1 LLFIT
6 SIAFIYKSSELY
18 LSCINFRFLAKFA
31 PIFTKNV
38 KFTKDMP
45 KKELK
50 SDETVGTALQEMEAL
65 SPGGDLQAYINS
77 VHSIGILSSE
87 EEKKL
92 AEDLY
97 YRNDLD
103 AARKLVLAHLRF
115 VIYIAKTYSGY
126 GLSEADLIQEGNV
139 GLMKA
144 IRKFNPEMGVRLV
157 SFAVHWVKAEIH
169 EYVLKN
175 WKIVKIATT
184 KAQRKLFFNL
194 RSKKKGLGWLTEEE
208 VESMAK
214 DLGVKP
220 SEVREM
226 EKRLSG
232 IDMSF
237 DPLSESDDEE
247 ASYAPSQYLEDVDAD
262 PAEIFEKDTLNE
274 SNATQLHE
282 AINQLDDRSRDI
294 LQDRWL
300 ADEKLTLHE
309 LAEKYDISAE
319 RVRQIEKNAMKKV
332 KQSFSSGE

>member
-1 LLFIT
+1 M
-6 SIAFIYKSSELY
+6 A
-18 LSCINFRFLAKFA
+18 
-31 PIFTKNV
+31 
-38 KFTKDMP
+38 

-50 SDETVGTALQEMEAL
+50 KEKKPGTDLQEMEAL
-65 SPGGDLQAYINS
+65 TPGGDLQAYINS
-77 VHSIGILSSE
+77 VHSIGVLTPE

-115 VIYIAKTYSGY
+115 VIYIAKSYSGY
-126 GLSEADLIQEGNV
+126 GLSEADLIQEGNI

-144 IRKFNPEMGVRLV
+144 IRKFNPEVGVRLV

-194 RSKKKGLGWLTEEE
+194 RGKKRGLEWFTEEE
-208 VESMAK
+208 IEQVAK

-232 IDMSF
+232 SDMSF
-237 DPLSESDDEE
+237 DPLSESDDDE
-247 ASYAPSQYLEDVDAD
+247 ASFAPSQYLEDEEANPAD
-262 PAEIFEKDTLNE
+262 IFENQSLSEE
-274 SNATQLHE
+274 STSQLYE

-300 ADEKLTLHE
+300 ADKKLTLHD
-309 LAEKYDISAE
+309 LAEKYEISAE

-332 KQSFSSGE
+332 KQTIASGL

>member
-1 LLFIT
+1 
-6 SIAFIYKSSELY
+6 
-18 LSCINFRFLAKFA
+18 
-31 PIFTKNV
+31 
-38 KFTKDMP
+38 MP
-45 KKELK
+45 KNELK
-50 SDETVGTALQEMEAL
+50 SENSAGTALQEMESL
-65 SPGGDLQAYINS
+65 TPGGDLQAYINS
-77 VHSIGILSSE
+77 VHSIGILTSE

-126 GLSEADLIQEGNV
+126 GLPEADLIQEGNV

-208 VESMAK
+208 VKAMAE

-232 IDMSF
+232 IDMPF
-237 DPLSESDDEE
+237 DPLSDSDDDE
-247 ASYAPSQYLEDVDAD
+247 ASFAPSQYLEDSDAD
-262 PAEIFEKDTLNE
+262 PAMIFEKDNFSE
-274 SNATQLHE
+274 NNSSQLYE

-309 LAEKYDISAE
+309 LAEKYHISAE
-319 RVRQIEKNAMKKV
+319 RVRQIEKNAMKKI

>member
-1 LLFIT
+1 
-6 SIAFIYKSSELY
+6 
-18 LSCINFRFLAKFA
+18 
-31 PIFTKNV
+31 
-38 KFTKDMP
+38 MP

-50 SDETVGTALQEMEAL
+50 SENSIGTALQEMEAL

-77 VHSIGILSSE
+77 VHSIGILTSE

-126 GLSEADLIQEGNV
+126 GLPEADLIQEGNV

-144 IRKFNPEMGVRLV
+144 IRKFNPDTGVRLV
-157 SFAVHWVKAEIH
+157 SYAVHWVKAEIH

-208 VESMAK
+208 VEAMAK

-232 IDMSF
+232 TDMPF
-237 DPLSESDDEE
+237 DPLSDSDDDE
-247 ASYAPSQYLEDVDAD
+247 ASYSPSQYLEDTDAN
-262 PAEIFEKDTLNE
+262 PADIFENDSLNE
-274 SNATQLHE
+274 ANTTHLYK
-282 AINQLDDRSRDI
+282 AINELDDRSRDI
-294 LQDRWL
+294 IQDRWL

-309 LAEKYDISAE
+309 LAEKYNISAE

-332 KQSFSSGE
+332 KQSFSSED

>member
-1 LLFIT
+1 
-6 SIAFIYKSSELY
+6 
-18 LSCINFRFLAKFA
+18 
-31 PIFTKNV
+31 
-38 KFTKDMP
+38 MP

-50 SDETVGTALQEMEAL
+50 SENSIGTALQEMEAL
-65 SPGGDLQAYINS
+65 APGGDLQAYINS
-77 VHSIGILSSE
+77 VHSIGILTPE
-87 EEKKL
+87 EERKL

-208 VESMAK
+208 VEAMAK

-232 IDMSF
+232 IDMPF
-237 DPLSESDDEE
+237 DPLSDSDDDE
-247 ASYAPSQYLEDVDAD
+247 ASFSPSQYLEDMDAN
-262 PAEIFEKDTLNE
+262 PADIFEKETFDEN
-274 SNATQLHE
+274 NANKLYE

-300 ADEKLTLHE
+300 ADQKLTLHE
-309 LAEKYDISAE
+309 LAEKYEISAE

-332 KQSFSSGE
+332 KQSFSEGD

>member
-1 LLFIT
+1 M
-6 SIAFIYKSSELY
+6 A
-18 LSCINFRFLAKFA
+18 
-31 PIFTKNV
+31 
-38 KFTKDMP
+38 

-50 SDETVGTALQEMEAL
+50 KEKKPGTGLQGMDALT
-65 SPGGDLQAYINS
+65 PGGDLQAYINS
-77 VHSIGILSSE
+77 VHSIGVLTPE

-115 VIYIAKTYSGY
+115 VIYIAKSYSGY
-126 GLSEADLIQEGNV
+126 GLSEADLIQEGNR

-194 RSKKKGLGWLTEEE
+194 RGKKKGLEWFTEEE
-208 VESMAK
+208 IEQVAK

-226 EKRLSG
+226 EKRLGGS
-232 IDMSF
+232 DMSF
-237 DPLSESDDEE
+237 DPLSESDDDE
-247 ASYAPSQYLEDVDAD
+247 ASFAPSQYLEDEDAD
-262 PAEIFEKDTLNE
+262 PADIFEKE
-274 SNATQLHE
+274 SLTEESTSQLYE

-300 ADEKLTLHE
+300 ADEKLTLHD
-309 LAEKYDISAE
+309 LAEKYEISAE

-332 KQSFSSGE
+332 KQSIASSP

>member
-1 LLFIT
+1 
-6 SIAFIYKSSELY
+6 
-18 LSCINFRFLAKFA
+18 
-31 PIFTKNV
+31 
-38 KFTKDMP
+38 MP
-45 KKELK
+45 KKELM
-50 SDETVGTALQEMEAL
+50 SENSAGTALQEMESL
-65 SPGGDLQAYINS
+65 TPGGDLQAYINS
-77 VHSIGILSSE
+77 VHSIGILTSE

-126 GLSEADLIQEGNV
+126 GLPEADLIQEGNV

-208 VESMAK
+208 VKAMAE

-232 IDMSF
+232 IDMPF
-237 DPLSESDDEE
+237 DPLSDSDDDE
-247 ASYAPSQYLEDVDAD
+247 ASFAPSQYLEDSDAD
-262 PAEIFEKDTLNE
+262 PAMIFEKDNLSENN
-274 SNATQLHE
+274 SSQLYE
-282 AINQLDDRSRDI
+282 AISQLDDRSRDI

-309 LAEKYDISAE
+309 LAEKYHISAE
-319 RVRQIEKNAMKKV
+319 RVRQIEKNAMKKI

>member
-1 LLFIT
+1 
-6 SIAFIYKSSELY
+6 
-18 LSCINFRFLAKFA
+18 
-31 PIFTKNV
+31 
-38 KFTKDMP
+38 MP

-50 SDETVGTALQEMEAL
+50 SENSAGTALQEMESL

-77 VHSIGILSSE
+77 VHSIGILTSE

-126 GLSEADLIQEGNV
+126 GLPEADLIQEGNV

-208 VESMAK
+208 VKAMAE

-232 IDMSF
+232 IDMPF
-237 DPLSESDDEE
+237 DPLSDSDDDE
-247 ASYAPSQYLEDVDAD
+247 ASFAPSQYLEDSDAD
-262 PAEIFEKDTLNE
+262 PAMIFEKDNLSENN
-274 SNATQLHE
+274 SSQLYE

-309 LAEKYDISAE
+309 LAEKYHISAE
-319 RVRQIEKNAMKKV
+319 RVRQIEKNAMKKI

>member
-1 LLFIT
+1 
-6 SIAFIYKSSELY
+6 
-18 LSCINFRFLAKFA
+18 
-31 PIFTKNV
+31 
-38 KFTKDMP
+38 MP
-45 KKELK
+45 KKEIK
-50 SDETVGTALQEMEAL
+50 QKKTTGTDLQDMEAL

-77 VHSIGILSSE
+77 VHSIGILTPE

-115 VIYIAKTYSGY
+115 VIYIAKSYSGY
-126 GLSEADLIQEGNV
+126 GLSEADLIQEGNI

-194 RSKKKGLGWLTEEE
+194 RSKKKGLEWFSEEE
-208 VESMAK
+208 IKQVAE

-232 IDMSF
+232 SDMSF
-237 DPLSESDDEE
+237 DPLSDSDDDE
-247 ASYAPSQYLEDVDAD
+247 ASYAPSQYLQDEDAD
-262 PAEIFEKDTLNE
+262 PADIFENE
-274 SNATQLHE
+274 SLSEENTSQLYE

-300 ADEKLTLHE
+300 ADEKLTLHD
-309 LAEKYDISAE
+309 LAEKYEISAE

-332 KQSFSSGE
+332 KQSIASGL

>member
-1 LLFIT
+1 M
-6 SIAFIYKSSELY
+6 A
-18 LSCINFRFLAKFA
+18 
-31 PIFTKNV
+31 
-38 KFTKDMP
+38 

-50 SDETVGTALQEMEAL
+50 KEKKPGTSLQGMDALT
-65 SPGGDLQAYINS
+65 PGGDLQAYINS
-77 VHSIGILSSE
+77 VHSIGVLTPE

-115 VIYIAKTYSGY
+115 VIYIAKSYSGY
-126 GLSEADLIQEGNV
+126 GLSEADLIQEGNI

-175 WKIVKIATT
+175 WKIVKVATT

-194 RSKKKGLGWLTEEE
+194 RGKKKGLEWFTEEE
-208 VESMAK
+208 IEQVAK

-226 EKRLSG
+226 EKRLGGS
-232 IDMSF
+232 DMSF
-237 DPLSESDDEE
+237 DPLSESDDDE
-247 ASYAPSQYLEDVDAD
+247 ASFAPSQYLEDEDAD
-262 PAEIFEKDTLNE
+262 PADIFEKE
-274 SNATQLHE
+274 SLTEESTSQLYE

-300 ADEKLTLHE
+300 ADEKLTLHD
-309 LAEKYDISAE
+309 LAEKYEISAE

-332 KQSFSSGE
+332 KQSIASSP

>member
-1 LLFIT
+1 
-6 SIAFIYKSSELY
+6 
-18 LSCINFRFLAKFA
+18 
-31 PIFTKNV
+31 
-38 KFTKDMP
+38 MP
-45 KKELK
+45 KKEIK
-50 SDETVGTALQEMEAL
+50 QKKITGTDLQDMEAL

-77 VHSIGILSSE
+77 VHSIGILTPE
-87 EEKKL
+87 EEKQL

-115 VIYIAKTYSGY
+115 VIYIAKSYSGY
-126 GLSEADLIQEGNV
+126 GLSEADLIQEGNI

-194 RSKKKGLGWLTEEE
+194 RSKKKGLDWFTEEE
-208 VESMAK
+208 IEQVAK

-232 IDMSF
+232 SDMSF
-237 DPLSESDDEE
+237 DPLSDSDDDE
-247 ASYAPSQYLEDVDAD
+247 ATYAPSQYLQDEDANPAD
-262 PAEIFEKDTLNE
+262 IFENE
-274 SNATQLHE
+274 SLSEENTSQLYE

-300 ADEKLTLHE
+300 ADEKLTLHD
-309 LAEKYDISAE
+309 LAEKYEISAE

-332 KQSFSSGE
+332 KQSIASGL

>member
-1 LLFIT
+1 
-6 SIAFIYKSSELY
+6 
-18 LSCINFRFLAKFA
+18 
-31 PIFTKNV
+31 
-38 KFTKDMP
+38 MP

-232 IDMSF
+232 IDMPF

-262 PAEIFEKDTLNE
+262 PAEIFEKDSLNK

-294 LQDRWL
+294 IQDRWL

-319 RVRQIEKNAMKKV
+319 RVRQIERNAMKKV

>member
-1 LLFIT
+1 M
-6 SIAFIYKSSELY
+6 A
-18 LSCINFRFLAKFA
+18 
-31 PIFTKNV
+31 
-38 KFTKDMP
+38 
-45 KKELK
+45 KKEIK
-50 SDETVGTALQEMEAL
+50 KDKIPGTSLQGMDAL

-77 VHSIGILSSE
+77 VHSIGVLTPE

-115 VIYIAKTYSGY
+115 VIYIAKSYSGY
-126 GLSEADLIQEGNV
+126 GLSEADLIQEGNI

-194 RSKKKGLGWLTEEE
+194 RGKKKGLEWFTEEE
-208 VESMAK
+208 IEQVAK

-232 IDMSF
+232 SDMSF
-237 DPLSESDDEE
+237 DPLSESDDDE
-247 ASYAPSQYLEDVDAD
+247 ASFAPSQYLEDEEANPAD
-262 PAEIFEKDTLNE
+262 IFEDQSYSEE
-274 SNATQLHE
+274 STSQLYE

-300 ADEKLTLHE
+300 ADEKMTLHD
-309 LAEKYDISAE
+309 LAEKYEISAE

-332 KQSFSSGE
+332 KQSIASGL

>member
-1 LLFIT
+1 
-6 SIAFIYKSSELY
+6 
-18 LSCINFRFLAKFA
+18 
-31 PIFTKNV
+31 
-38 KFTKDMP
+38 MP
-45 KKELK
+45 KKALK
-50 SDETVGTALQEMEAL
+50 SENSAGTALQEMEAL
-65 SPGGDLQAYINS
+65 APGGDLQAYINS
-77 VHSIGILSSE
+77 VHSIGVLTSE

-115 VIYIAKTYSGY
+115 VIYVAKTYSGY
-126 GLSEADLIQEGNV
+126 GLPEADLIQEGNV

-157 SFAVHWVKAEIH
+157 SFAVHWIKAEIH

-184 KAQRKLFFNL
+184 KPQRKLFFNL

-208 VESMAK
+208 AEAMAK

-232 IDMSF
+232 TDMPF
-237 DPLSESDDEE
+237 DPLVDSDDDE
-247 ASYAPSQYLEDVDAD
+247 ASYSPSQYLEDEDAN
-262 PAEIFEKDTLNE
+262 PADIFAKDSLDETNTSKLY
-274 SNATQLHE
+274 E

-309 LAEKYDISAE
+309 LAEKYGISAE

-332 KQSFSSGE
+332 KQSFSAGE

>member
-1 LLFIT
+1 
-6 SIAFIYKSSELY
+6 
-18 LSCINFRFLAKFA
+18 
-31 PIFTKNV
+31 
-38 KFTKDMP
+38 MP

-50 SDETVGTALQEMEAL
+50 SENSAGTALQEMESL
-65 SPGGDLQAYINS
+65 TPGGDLQAYINS
-77 VHSIGILSSE
+77 VHSIGILTSE
-87 EEKKL
+87 VEKKF

-126 GLSEADLIQEGNV
+126 GLPEADLIQEGNV

-208 VESMAK
+208 VKAMAE

-232 IDMSF
+232 IDMPF
-237 DPLSESDDEE
+237 DPLSDSDDDE
-247 ASYAPSQYLEDVDAD
+247 ASFAPSQYLEDSDAD
-262 PAEIFEKDTLNE
+262 PAMIFEKDNLSENN
-274 SNATQLHE
+274 SLQLYE
-282 AINQLDDRSRDI
+282 ALNQLDDRSRDI

-309 LAEKYDISAE
+309 LAEKYHISAE
-319 RVRQIEKNAMKKV
+319 RVRQIEKNAMKKI

>member
-1 LLFIT
+1 
-6 SIAFIYKSSELY
+6 
-18 LSCINFRFLAKFA
+18 
-31 PIFTKNV
+31 
-38 KFTKDMP
+38 MP

-50 SDETVGTALQEMEAL
+50 SENSAGTALQEMEML

-77 VHSIGILSSE
+77 VHSIGILTSE

-208 VESMAK
+208 VELMAK
-214 DLGVKP
+214 DLGVKT

-237 DPLSESDDEE
+237 DPMAESDDEE
-247 ASYAPSQYLEDVDAD
+247 ASYAPSQFLEDTEAN
-262 PAEIFEKDTLNE
+262 PAEIFEKNTINE
-274 SNATQLHE
+274 TNADQLYG

-319 RVRQIEKNAMKKV
+319 RIRQIEKNAMKKI
-332 KQSFSSGE
+332 KQAFSSED

>member
-1 LLFIT
+1 
-6 SIAFIYKSSELY
+6 
-18 LSCINFRFLAKFA
+18 
-31 PIFTKNV
+31 
-38 KFTKDMP
+38 MP

-50 SDETVGTALQEMEAL
+50 SENSAGTALQEMESL
-65 SPGGDLQAYINS
+65 TPGGDLQAYINS
-77 VHSIGILSSE
+77 VHSIGILTSE

-126 GLSEADLIQEGNV
+126 GLPEADLIQEGNV

-208 VESMAK
+208 VKAMAE

-232 IDMSF
+232 IDMPF
-237 DPLSESDDEE
+237 DPLSDSDDDE
-247 ASYAPSQYLEDVDAD
+247 ASFAPSQYLEDSDAD
-262 PAEIFEKDTLNE
+262 PAMIFEKDNLSENN
-274 SNATQLHE
+274 SLQLYE

-309 LAEKYDISAE
+309 LAEKYHISAE
-319 RVRQIEKNAMKKV
+319 RVRQIEKNAMKKI

>member
-1 LLFIT
+1 
-6 SIAFIYKSSELY
+6 
-18 LSCINFRFLAKFA
+18 
-31 PIFTKNV
+31 
-38 KFTKDMP
+38 MP
-45 KKELK
+45 KKALK
-50 SDETVGTALQEMEAL
+50 SENSAGTALQEMEAL
-65 SPGGDLQAYINS
+65 APGGDLQAYINS
-77 VHSIGILSSE
+77 VHSIGVLTSE

-115 VIYIAKTYSGY
+115 VIYVAKTYSGY
-126 GLSEADLIQEGNV
+126 GLPESDLIQEGNV

-157 SFAVHWVKAEIH
+157 SFAVHWIKAEIH

-184 KAQRKLFFNL
+184 KPQRKLFFNL

-208 VESMAK
+208 AEAMAK

-232 IDMSF
+232 NDLPF
-237 DPLSESDDEE
+237 DPLADSDDDE
-247 ASYAPSQYLEDVDAD
+247 ASYSPSQYLEDEDAN
-262 PAEIFEKDTLNE
+262 PADIFAKE
-274 SNATQLHE
+274 SLDETNTSQLYE
-282 AINQLDDRSRDI
+282 AINKLDDRSRDI

-309 LAEKYDISAE
+309 LAEKYGISAE

-332 KQSFSSGE
+332 KQSFSAGE

>member
-1 LLFIT
+1 
-6 SIAFIYKSSELY
+6 
-18 LSCINFRFLAKFA
+18 
-31 PIFTKNV
+31 
-38 KFTKDMP
+38 MP

-50 SDETVGTALQEMEAL
+50 SENSAGTALQEMEAL
-65 SPGGDLQAYINS
+65 APGGDLQAYINS
-77 VHSIGILSSE
+77 VHSIGVLTSE

-115 VIYIAKTYSGY
+115 VIYVAKTYSGY
-126 GLSEADLIQEGNV
+126 GLPEADLIQEGNV

-157 SFAVHWVKAEIH
+157 SFAVHWIKAEIH

-184 KAQRKLFFNL
+184 KPQRKLFFNL

-208 VESMAK
+208 AEAMAK

-220 SEVREM
+220 SEVKEM

-232 IDMSF
+232 TDMPF
-237 DPLSESDDEE
+237 DPLVDSDDDE
-247 ASYAPSQYLEDVDAD
+247 ASYSPSQYLEDEDAD
-262 PAEIFEKDTLNE
+262 PADIFAKE
-274 SNATQLHE
+274 SLDETNTSQLYE

-332 KQSFSSGE
+332 KQSFSGGE

>member
-1 LLFIT
+1 M
-6 SIAFIYKSSELY
+6 A
-18 LSCINFRFLAKFA
+18 
-31 PIFTKNV
+31 
-38 KFTKDMP
+38 

-50 SDETVGTALQEMEAL
+50 KEKKPGTSLQGMDALT
-65 SPGGDLQAYINS
+65 PGGDLQAYINS
-77 VHSIGILSSE
+77 VHSIGVLTPE

-115 VIYIAKTYSGY
+115 VIYIAKSYSGY
-126 GLSEADLIQEGNV
+126 GLSEADLIQEGNI

-175 WKIVKIATT
+175 WKIVKVATT

-194 RSKKKGLGWLTEEE
+194 RGKKKGLEWFTEEE
-208 VESMAK
+208 IEQVAK

-226 EKRLSG
+226 EKRLGGS
-232 IDMSF
+232 DMSF
-237 DPLSESDDEE
+237 DPLSESDDDE
-247 ASYAPSQYLEDVDAD
+247 ASFAPSQYLEDEDAD
-262 PAEIFEKDTLNE
+262 PADIFEKE
-274 SNATQLHE
+274 SLTEESTSQLYE

-300 ADEKLTLHE
+300 ADEKLTLHD
-309 LAEKYDISAE
+309 LAEKYEISAE

-332 KQSFSSGE
+332 KQSIASNP

>member
-1 LLFIT
+1 
-6 SIAFIYKSSELY
+6 
-18 LSCINFRFLAKFA
+18 
-31 PIFTKNV
+31 
-38 KFTKDMP
+38 MP

-50 SDETVGTALQEMEAL
+50 SENSAGTALQEMEAL
-65 SPGGDLQAYINS
+65 APGGDLQAYINS
-77 VHSIGILSSE
+77 VHSIGVLTSE

-115 VIYIAKTYSGY
+115 VIYVAKTYSGY
-126 GLSEADLIQEGNV
+126 GLPEADLIQEGNV

-144 IRKFNPEMGVRLV
+144 IRKFNPEMGVRLI

-184 KAQRKLFFNL
+184 KPQRKLFFNL

-208 VESMAK
+208 AEAMAK

-232 IDMSF
+232 TDMPF
-237 DPLSESDDEE
+237 DPLVDSDDDE
-247 ASYAPSQYLEDVDAD
+247 ASYSPSQYLEDEDAN
-262 PAEIFEKDTLNE
+262 PADIFAKE
-274 SNATQLHE
+274 SLDETNTSQLYE

-332 KQSFSSGE
+332 KQSFSAGE

>member
-1 LLFIT
+1 
-6 SIAFIYKSSELY
+6 
-18 LSCINFRFLAKFA
+18 
-31 PIFTKNV
+31 
-38 KFTKDMP
+38 MP
-45 KKELK
+45 KKEIK
-50 SDETVGTALQEMEAL
+50 QKKMTGTDLQDMEAL
-65 SPGGDLQAYINS
+65 SPGGDLQAYISS
-77 VHSIGILSSE
+77 VHSIGILTPE

-115 VIYIAKTYSGY
+115 VIYIAKSYSGY
-126 GLSEADLIQEGNV
+126 GLSEADLIQEGNI

-194 RSKKKGLGWLTEEE
+194 RGKKKGLDWFTEEE
-208 VESMAK
+208 IEQVAK

-232 IDMSF
+232 SDMSF
-237 DPLSESDDEE
+237 DPLSDSDDDE
-247 ASYAPSQYLEDVDAD
+247 ATYAPSQYLQDEDANPAD
-262 PAEIFEKDTLNE
+262 IFENDSLSEENT
-274 SNATQLHE
+274 SQLYE

-300 ADEKLTLHE
+300 ADEKLTLHD
-309 LAEKYDISAE
+309 LAEKYEISAE

-332 KQSFSSGE
+332 KQSIASGL

>member
-1 LLFIT
+1 
-6 SIAFIYKSSELY
+6 
-18 LSCINFRFLAKFA
+18 
-31 PIFTKNV
+31 
-38 KFTKDMP
+38 MP
-45 KKELK
+45 KKEIK
-50 SDETVGTALQEMEAL
+50 QKKITGTDLQDMEAL

-77 VHSIGILSSE
+77 VHSIGILTPE

-103 AARKLVLAHLRF
+103 AARKLVLANLRF
-115 VIYIAKTYSGY
+115 VIYIAKSYSGY
-126 GLSEADLIQEGNV
+126 GLSEADLIQEGNI

-194 RSKKKGLGWLTEEE
+194 RGKKKGLDWFTEEE
-208 VESMAK
+208 IEQVAK

-232 IDMSF
+232 SDMSF
-237 DPLSESDDEE
+237 DPLSDSDDDE
-247 ASYAPSQYLEDVDAD
+247 ATYAPSQYLQDEDANPAD
-262 PAEIFEKDTLNE
+262 IFENDSLSEENT
-274 SNATQLHE
+274 SQLYE

-300 ADEKLTLHE
+300 ADEKLTLHD
-309 LAEKYDISAE
+309 LAEKYEISAE

-332 KQSFSSGE
+332 KQSIASGL

>member
-1 LLFIT
+1 
-6 SIAFIYKSSELY
+6 
-18 LSCINFRFLAKFA
+18 
-31 PIFTKNV
+31 
-38 KFTKDMP
+38 MP

-50 SDETVGTALQEMEAL
+50 SENSIGTALQEMEAL
-65 SPGGDLQAYINS
+65 APGGDLQAYINS
-77 VHSIGILSSE
+77 VHSIGILTPE
-87 EEKKL
+87 EERKL

-184 KAQRKLFFNL
+184 KAQRKLFFKL

-208 VESMAK
+208 VEAMAK

-232 IDMSF
+232 IDMPF
-237 DPLSESDDEE
+237 DPLSDSDDDE
-247 ASYAPSQYLEDVDAD
+247 ASFSPSQYLEDMDAN
-262 PAEIFEKDTLNE
+262 PADIFEKETFDEN
-274 SNATQLHE
+274 NANQLYE

-300 ADEKLTLHE
+300 ADQKLTLHE
-309 LAEKYDISAE
+309 LAEKYEISAE

-332 KQSFSSGE
+332 KQSFSEGD

>member
-1 LLFIT
+1 
-6 SIAFIYKSSELY
+6 
-18 LSCINFRFLAKFA
+18 
-31 PIFTKNV
+31 
-38 KFTKDMP
+38 MP

-50 SDETVGTALQEMEAL
+50 SENSAGTALQEMESL
-65 SPGGDLQAYINS
+65 TPGGDLQAYINS
-77 VHSIGILSSE
+77 VHSIGILTSE

-126 GLSEADLIQEGNV
+126 GLPEADLIQEGNV

-208 VESMAK
+208 VKTMAE

-232 IDMSF
+232 IDMPF
-237 DPLSESDDEE
+237 DPLSESDDDE
-247 ASYAPSQYLEDVDAD
+247 ASFAPSQYLEDSDAD
-262 PAEIFEKDTLNE
+262 PAMIFEKDNFSE
-274 SNATQLHE
+274 NNSSQLYE

-309 LAEKYDISAE
+309 LAEKYHISAE
-319 RVRQIEKNAMKKV
+319 RVRQIEKNAMKKI
-332 KQSFSSGE
+332 KQSFSTGE

>member
-1 LLFIT
+1 
-6 SIAFIYKSSELY
+6 
-18 LSCINFRFLAKFA
+18 
-31 PIFTKNV
+31 
-38 KFTKDMP
+38 MP
-45 KKELK
+45 KKEIK
-50 SDETVGTALQEMEAL
+50 QKKTTGTDLQDMEAL
-65 SPGGDLQAYINS
+65 APGGDLQAYINS
-77 VHSIGILSSE
+77 VHSIGLLTPE

-115 VIYIAKTYSGY
+115 VIYIAKSYSGY
-126 GLSEADLIQEGNV
+126 GLSEADLIQEGNI

-194 RSKKKGLGWLTEEE
+194 RSKKKGLEWFSEEE
-208 VESMAK
+208 IKQVAE

-232 IDMSF
+232 SDMSF
-237 DPLSESDDEE
+237 DPLSDSDDDE
-247 ASYAPSQYLEDVDAD
+247 ASYAPSQYLQDEDAD
-262 PAEIFEKDTLNE
+262 PADIFENE
-274 SNATQLHE
+274 SLSEENTSQLYE

-300 ADEKLTLHE
+300 ADEKLTLHD
-309 LAEKYDISAE
+309 LAEKYEISAE

-332 KQSFSSGE
+332 KQSIASGL

>member
-1 LLFIT
+1 
-6 SIAFIYKSSELY
+6 
-18 LSCINFRFLAKFA
+18 
-31 PIFTKNV
+31 
-38 KFTKDMP
+38 MP

-50 SDETVGTALQEMEAL
+50 SENTVGTALQEMEAL

-77 VHSIGILSSE
+77 VHSIGILTSE

-126 GLSEADLIQEGNV
+126 GLPEADLIQEGNV

-157 SFAVHWVKAEIH
+157 SFAVHWVKAEMH

-208 VESMAK
+208 VEAMAK

-220 SEVREM
+220 SEVKEM

-247 ASYAPSQYLEDVDAD
+247 ASYAPSQYLEDVDSNPAD
-262 PAEIFEKDTLNE
+262 IFEQDTH
-274 SNATQLHE
+274 NATNSNQLYE
-282 AINQLDDRSRDI
+282 AINELDDRSRDI

-309 LAEKYDISAE
+309 LAEKYNISAE

-332 KQSFSSGE
+332 KQSFSSGD

>member
-1 LLFIT
+1 
-6 SIAFIYKSSELY
+6 
-18 LSCINFRFLAKFA
+18 
-31 PIFTKNV
+31 
-38 KFTKDMP
+38 MP

-50 SDETVGTALQEMEAL
+50 SENSAGTALQEMEAL
-65 SPGGDLQAYINS
+65 APGGDLQAYINS
-77 VHSIGILSSE
+77 VHSIGVLTSE

-115 VIYIAKTYSGY
+115 VIYVAKTYSGY
-126 GLSEADLIQEGNV
+126 GLPEADLIQEGNV

-184 KAQRKLFFNL
+184 KPQRKLFFNL

-232 IDMSF
+232 NDMPF
-237 DPLSESDDEE
+237 DPLADSDDDE
-247 ASYAPSQYLEDVDAD
+247 ASYSPSQYLEDEDAN
-262 PAEIFEKDTLNE
+262 PADIFAKDSLDETNT
-274 SNATQLHE
+274 SQLYE

-332 KQSFSSGE
+332 KQSFSAGE

>member
-1 LLFIT
+1 
-6 SIAFIYKSSELY
+6 
-18 LSCINFRFLAKFA
+18 
-31 PIFTKNV
+31 
-38 KFTKDMP
+38 MP

-50 SDETVGTALQEMEAL
+50 SENSAGTALQEMEAL
-65 SPGGDLQAYINS
+65 APGGDLQAYINS
-77 VHSIGILSSE
+77 VHSIGVLTSE

-115 VIYIAKTYSGY
+115 VIYVAKTYSGY
-126 GLSEADLIQEGNV
+126 GLPEADLIQEGNV

-157 SFAVHWVKAEIH
+157 SFAVHWIKAEIH

-184 KAQRKLFFNL
+184 KPQRKLFFNL

-208 VESMAK
+208 AEAMAK

-232 IDMSF
+232 TDMPF
-237 DPLSESDDEE
+237 DPLVDSDDDE
-247 ASYAPSQYLEDVDAD
+247 ASYSPSQYLEDEDAD
-262 PAEIFEKDTLNE
+262 PADIFAKE
-274 SNATQLHE
+274 SLDETNTSQLYE

-332 KQSFSSGE
+332 KQSFSAGE

>member
-1 LLFIT
+1 
-6 SIAFIYKSSELY
+6 
-18 LSCINFRFLAKFA
+18 
-31 PIFTKNV
+31 
-38 KFTKDMP
+38 MP

-50 SDETVGTALQEMEAL
+50 SENSAGTALQEMEAL
-65 SPGGDLQAYINS
+65 APGGDLQAYINS
-77 VHSIGILSSE
+77 VHSIGVLTSE

-115 VIYIAKTYSGY
+115 VIYVAKTYSGY
-126 GLSEADLIQEGNV
+126 GLPEADLIQEGNV

-184 KAQRKLFFNL
+184 KPQRKLFFNL

-208 VESMAK
+208 IESMAK

-232 IDMSF
+232 ADMPF
-237 DPLSESDDEE
+237 DPLADSDDDE
-247 ASYAPSQYLEDVDAD
+247 ASYSPSQYLEDEDAN
-262 PAEIFEKDTLNE
+262 PADIFAKDSLDETNT
-274 SNATQLHE
+274 SQLYE

-332 KQSFSSGE
+332 KQSFSAGE